1 MQYLRRYVQ
10 ALARSVL
17 DWTPEEQQI
26 AILILALFLLG
37 LGAYGCHR
45 KESLSRNPPPILAA
59 HDRAAKNVPPES
71 APRKSGAPGHQ
82 SVGES
87 QTLPR

>member
-10 ALARSVL
+10 SLARSVL

-26 AILILALFLLG
+26 AVLILALFLLG

-45 KESLSRNPPPILAA
+45 KESLPGKPPPVAA
-59 HDRAAKNVPPES
+59 VKGRATKNIPPES
-71 APRKSGAPGHQ
+71 APRKSEMPGHQ